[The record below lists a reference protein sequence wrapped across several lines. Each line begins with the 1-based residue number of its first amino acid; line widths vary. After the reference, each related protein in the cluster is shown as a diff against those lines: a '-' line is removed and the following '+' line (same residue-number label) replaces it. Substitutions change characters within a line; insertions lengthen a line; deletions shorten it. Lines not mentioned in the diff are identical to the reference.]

1 MTKIIILMA
10 VAFALAAGSLTAMTV
25 QPKQAAEPQTTVLRR
40 SIPTLQLLPAPSRG
54 DQVSLTA
61 R

>member
-25 QPKQAAEPQTTVLRR
+25 QPKQAAGQHAAVLRG
-40 SIPTLQLLPAPSRG
+40 STPTLQLHPEPRQASR
-54 DQVSLTA
+54 
-61 R
+61 